1 MFINLLTDSLPA
13 LAIGMESV
21 DERLLQDTPRDPSEK
36 LLNSSFIRNM
46 LIYGSMI
53 AAVTITAFYLG
64 DPVHTVQT
72 AMTMAFATLTLARL
86 IQSAQ

>member
-1 MFINLLTDSLPA
+1 
-13 LAIGMESV
+13 MEK
-21 DERLLQDTPRDPSEK
+21 EK

-72 AMTMAFATLTLARL
+72 CLLYTSYPR
-86 IQSAQ
+86 SSCY